1 MQKRFGLTLF
11 AGLAI
16 IVAACGPS
24 AASTAPSA
32 PASVAP
38 SVAPSEAASDA
49 PSVEPSSATVT
60 CDTKLKVGLVTD
72 VGRVNDKG
80 FNQSAYEGMLA
91 AAEAAPTC
99 FETEYIETTSQSDYA
114 ANIAQF
120 TDSGSNVV
128 IGVGFLLGDAL
139 GDAAKANTDIKF
151 ISVDGVPGTG
161 HDETWMTNGES
172 LFFAEDQAGYM
183 AGVLAAS
190 LSKSNHIGVVGG
202 LVVVPPVERFV
213 EGYIDGAKSVKAD
226 IKVDFV
232 YTTSFTDPPQGSSAA
247 KQMIDGGADI
257 IFGAGGLT
265 GNGAL
270 EAACQATDVLAIGV
284 DTDQYET
291 LPSVQKCIV
300 SSATKNIVEAVKNSL
315 LRIAQD
321 GFTPGFHTDNA
332 ATNGIGLAP
341 FHDQDA
347 NVPADVKTL
356 LDTTFA
362 GLADGSI
369 VPAVTVDAKTPAQ

>member
-1 MQKRFGLTLF
+1 MHKRFGLTLF

-16 IVAACGPS
+16 FVAACSGGGATASPS
-24 AASTAPSA
+24 AASAAPSVE
-32 PASVAP
+32 ASVAP
-38 SVAPSEAASDA
+38 SVE
-49 PSVEPSSATVT
+49 PSVEPTAAGIT
-60 CDTKLKVGLVTD
+60 CDTPLKVGLVTD

-80 FNQSAYEGMLA
+80 FNQSAYEGMQAA
-91 AAEAAPTC
+91 AAEAPTC
-99 FETEYIETTSQSDYA
+99 FDTEYVETTSQSDYA
-114 ANIAQF
+114 ANIAGF

-139 GDAAKANTDIKF
+139 GDAAKANSDIKF
-151 ISVDGVPGTG
+151 ISVDGVPNPG
-161 HDETWMTNGES
+161 HDESWMTNGES
-172 LFFAEDQAGYM
+172 LFFAEDEAGYL

-190 LSKSNHIGVVGG
+190 LSKTNHIGVVGG
-202 LVVVPPVERFV
+202 LLVVPPVERFV
-213 EGYIDGAKSVKAD
+213 EGYINGAKATKSD

-232 YTTSFTDPPQGSSAA
+232 YTTSFTDPPQGSNAA
-247 KQMIDGGADI
+247 QQMIDSGADI

-270 EAACQATDVLAIGV
+270 EAACQADNVLAIGV
-284 DTDQYET
+284 DTDQFET

-315 LRIAQD
+315 LRIATD
-321 GFTPGFHTDNA
+321 AYTPGFHTDNA
-332 ATNGIGLAP
+332 ATDGIGLAP
-341 FHDQDA
+341 FHDMDGD
-347 NVPADVKTL
+347 VPADVKAL

-369 VPAVTVDAKTPAQ
+369 KTNVTVDGKTE